1 MYSRITLGALCAAI
15 LVLPACGPSYQKKAL
30 THLSNQTTHFEAL
43 QNSITLKAHRMGL
56 EESRAYFSNRA
67 RYFFTRKNPISPIQ
81 IAITNDSSEA
91 IQIDPCQTTLVH
103 ADPAQVAATLQ
114 HNAVAKTI
122 GLAGIGALAIAASGF
137 LAIGGF
143 IIAAFTG
150 KVFLFYLGTTLFVGS
165 LVTTPTA
172 SVYFYNNWSQENNL
186 IAQDISQKNRPGD
199 QKLITLNPQESISY
213 ILFAQDPK
221 QSDFDI
227 TVHKPQ
233 KDVTFN
239 VQL

>member
-1 MYSRITLGALCAAI
+1 MYSRITLGAVCAAI

-30 THLSNQTTHFEAL
+30 PIINNQVTHFETV
-43 QNSITLKAHRMGL
+43 QDSITLKAKKIGIH
-56 EESRAYFSNRA
+56 EAPTYFSTKGRHL
-67 RYFFTRKNPISPIQ
+67 FTRRNPITPIHVS
-81 IAITNDSSEA
+81 IMNNSFES
-91 IQIDPCQTTLVH
+91 IQIDPCDTTLVH
-103 ADPAQVAATLQ
+103 ADPTQVATALQ
-114 HNAVAKTI
+114 HNAIAKTI

-150 KVFLFYLGTTLFVGS
+150 KVFLFYLGTTLLVGS

-172 SVYFYNNWSQENNL
+172 SVYFYNNWSQENTL
-186 IAQDISQKNRPGD
+186 IAQDISQKNRPD
-199 QKLITLNPQESISY
+199 NQKIITLNPQETISY

-221 QSDFDI
+221 QSCFDI